1 MSTRT
6 ASADRR
12 ARPGNKAV
20 ISGAGWLHRAA
31 ALLLLALVA
40 LGLPVQAQT
49 QSQTVR
55 SLQSMDF
62 VALDG
67 DRVLLTLTLSSPAPE
82 PVVFAI
88 DKPARLSID
97 LPDTTLAL
105 VNRYRKVNVGQVRS
119 VAAAEA
125 KGRSR
130 IVVEMNA
137 LTPHTVRVDGNKIY
151 LELAGVTGA
160 LSSPKAA
167 TPLPP
172 RTTTTVAP
180 TAAPTV
186 APARAAASTAPVQ
199 GLISNIDFRRGE
211 KGEGRVIVALGDTR
225 NAVDVR
231 EEGGKIVVRFKNT
244 SVPERLAKRFDVLD
258 FATPVKFID
267 ASRDGANAQI
277 IVTPIAA
284 GDFEQVAYQSGNVF
298 TLELQPISQEKLDER
313 RRLEPQYTGEKISLS
328 FQSIDV
334 RSLLQIIAD
343 VAQTNMVVSDSVTGQ
358 IAMRLQNVPWDQALD
373 IILRTKGLGQRKSG
387 NVILVA
393 PLDELAQREK
403 ADLENEKQ
411 KVQLAALRSEI
422 IQVNYGKA
430 SELAGLIKS
439 KENSVLSERGSVT
452 VDERTNT
459 MLVLETRDKL
469 GEIRALVQRLD
480 IPVRQVLIESRIVV
494 ARSNFDREFGARF
507 GFSGNRTR
515 DGGNGGLI
523 STSGSG
529 EGTNT
534 SLTGSP
540 TGLPSIGGSTPAPR
554 AAGAIGDRYNVNL
567 PVANP
572 AGSIALAILG
582 RNSLIDL
589 ELSALQ
595 SEGKGEVISSPRV
608 ITANGKQAAIEQGR
622 EIPFQNATSSGATAV
637 QFKKAVLSLNV
648 TPQITPDNRVI
659 MDLAVTNDSQ
669 GTDVA
674 QSGGGSA
681 PAIDTRK
688 VTTQVLVDNGQTV
701 VLGGIYEQTTN
712 DSVTKVPLLGDI
724 PVLGVLFR
732 NKIKIQNKTE
742 LLIFIT
748 PKILSEGL
756 KVN

>member
-12 ARPGNKAV
+12 ARPGNKV
-20 ISGAGWLHRAA
+20 VVSGAGWLHRAA
-31 ALLLLALVA
+31 ALLLFALVA

-49 QSQTVR
+49 QTVR
-55 SLQSMDF
+55 SLLSMDF

-151 LELAGVTGA
+151 LELAGLTGA
-160 LSSPKAA
+160 LSSPTAA
-167 TPLPP
+167 RPLPP
-172 RTTTTVAP
+172 RTATAVAPTVAP
-180 TAAPTV
+180 TM

-211 KGEGRVIVALGDTR
+211 KGEGRVIVSLGDTR

-267 ASRDGANAQI
+267 ASRDGANAQL

-422 IQVNYGKA
+422 IQVNYAKA
-430 SELAGLIKS
+430 SELASLIKS
-439 KENSVLSERGSVT
+439 KDNSVLSERGSVT

-534 SLTGSP
+534 ALTGSP

-701 VLGGIYEQTTN
+701 VLGGIYEQTSN

>member
-20 ISGAGWLHRAA
+20 VSGAGWLHRAA
-31 ALLLLALVA
+31 ALLMLALVA
-40 LGLPVQAQT
+40 LGLPIQAQT
-49 QSQTVR
+49 QTVR

-172 RTTTTVAP
+172 RTATTVAP
-180 TAAPTV
+180 TVAPTI

-267 ASRDGANAQI
+267 ASRDGTNAQI

-422 IQVNYGKA
+422 IQVNYAKA

>member
-1 MSTRT
+1 M
-6 ASADRR
+6 
-12 ARPGNKAV
+12 
-20 ISGAGWLHRAA
+20 
-31 ALLLLALVA
+31 LLALVT

-49 QSQTVR
+49 QTQTVR

-67 DRVLLTLTLSSPAPE
+67 DRVLLTLTMSSTAPE

-105 VNRYRKVNVGQVRS
+105 LNRYRKVNVGLVRS

-151 LELAGVTGA
+151 LELAGLTGA
-160 LSSPKAA
+160 LSSPTVAR
-167 TPLPP
+167 PLPP
-172 RTTTTVAP
+172 QTSTTVAP
-180 TAAPTV
+180 AM
-186 APARAAASTAPVQ
+186 APARAAASSAPAQ

-211 KGEGRVIVALGDTR
+211 KGEGRVIVSLGDTR

-267 ASRDGANAQI
+267 ASRDGANAQL

-422 IQVNYGKA
+422 IQVNYAKA
-430 SELAGLIKS
+430 SELASLIKS
-439 KENSVLSERGSVT
+439 KDNSVLSERGSVT

-534 SLTGSP
+534 SLSGSP

-701 VLGGIYEQTTN
+701 VLGGIYEQTSN

>member
-1 MSTRT
+1 M
-6 ASADRR
+6 
-12 ARPGNKAV
+12 
-20 ISGAGWLHRAA
+20 
-31 ALLLLALVA
+31 LALVA
-40 LGLPVQAQT
+40 LGLPIQAQT
-49 QSQTVR
+49 QTVR

-172 RTTTTVAP
+172 RTATTVAP
-180 TAAPTV
+180 TVAPTI

-267 ASRDGANAQI
+267 ASRDGTNAQI

-422 IQVNYGKA
+422 IQVNYAKA

>member
-6 ASADRR
+6 APDAPVDRR
-12 ARPGNKAV
+12 NRP
-20 ISGAGWLHRAA
+20 AGWLHRAA
-31 ALLLLALVA
+31 ALLLVLAT
-40 LGLPVQAQT
+40 LGLPAQAQPQRT
-49 QSQTVR
+49 
-55 SLQSMDF
+55 LQSMDF

-67 DRVLLTLTLSSPAPE
+67 DRVLLTLTLSGPAPE
-82 PVVFAI
+82 PLVFAI
-88 DKPARLSID
+88 DKPARLSMD
-97 LPDTTLAL
+97 LPDTALAL
-105 VNRYRKVNVGQVRS
+105 VERYRKVNVGQVRS
-119 VAAAEA
+119 IAAAEA
-125 KGRSR
+125 KGRAR
-130 IVVEMNA
+130 VVIEMNA
-137 LTPHTVRVDGNKIY
+137 LTPHTVRVDGNKVY
-151 LELAGVTGA
+151 LELAGLAGA
-160 LSSPKAA
+160 LSAPRSAAA
-167 TPLPP
+167 TKPPQTATTAATAAAPP
-172 RTTTTVAP
+172 RQAA
-180 TAAPTV
+180 TA
-186 APARAAASTAPVQ
+186 APVQ

-284 GDFEQVAYQSGNVF
+284 GDFEQVAYQSGNLF
-298 TLELQPISQEKLDER
+298 TLELQPISQDKLDER
-313 RRLEPQYTGEKISLS
+313 RRLEPQYSGEKISLS

-373 IILRTKGLGQRKSG
+373 IILRTKGLGQRKAG

-422 IQVNYGKA
+422 IQVNYAKA
-430 SELAGLIKS
+430 SELASLIKS
-439 KENSVLSERGSVT
+439 KDNSVLSERGSVT

-540 TGLPSIGGSTPAPR
+540 TGSPSIGGSTPAPR
-554 AAGAIGDRYNVNL
+554 SAGAIGDRYNVNL

-608 ITANGKQAAIEQGR
+608 ITANGKQASIEQGR

-701 VLGGIYEQTTN
+701 VLGGIYEQTSN

>member
-1 MSTRT
+1 M
-6 ASADRR
+6 
-12 ARPGNKAV
+12 

-267 ASRDGANAQI
+267 ASRDGTNAQI

-422 IQVNYGKA
+422 IQVNYAKA

>member
-6 ASADRR
+6 VAGRGPQPNAGLPGRR
-12 ARPGNKAV
+12 WLEAA
-20 ISGAGWLHRAA
+20 AGWLA
-31 ALLLLALVA
+31 ALLLLAVA
-40 LGLPVQAQT
+40 ALPARAEPVRALQT
-49 QSQTVR
+49 
-55 SLQSMDF
+55 MDF

-67 DRVLLTLTLSSPAPE
+67 DRVLLTLTLSAPSPE
-82 PVVFAI
+82 PVVFSI

-97 LPDTTLAL
+97 LPETALAL
-105 VNRYRKVNVGQVRS
+105 AERYRKVNIGQVRS
-119 VAAAEA
+119 ISAAEA
-125 KGRSR
+125 RGRSR
-130 IVVEMNA
+130 VVVEMAA
-137 LTPHTVRVDGNKIY
+137 LTAHRVRVDGNKVFI
-151 LELAGVTGA
+151 ELAGQGA
-160 LSSPKAA
+160 SLAAGPVAA
-167 TPLPP
+167 TPAPAAAAAVAPVAPP
-172 RTTTTVAP
+172 R
-180 TAAPTV
+180 
-186 APARAAASTAPVQ
+186 Q
-199 GLISNIDFRRGE
+199 GLISDIDFRRGE
-211 KGEGRVIVALGDTR
+211 KGEGRVLITLADAR

-231 EEGGKIVVRFKNT
+231 EEGGKILVRFKDT
-244 SVPERLAKRFDVLD
+244 SLPERLARRLDVLD

-267 ASRDGANAQI
+267 AARDGI
-277 IVTPIAA
+277 GSLITVTPIAA
-284 GDFEQVAYQSGNVF
+284 GDFEQVAYQSANVF
-298 TLELQPISQEKLDER
+298 TLELQPVAPEKLEER
-313 RRLEPQYTGEKISLS
+313 RRQEPKYTGERISLS
-328 FQSIDV
+328 FQSIDI

-373 IILRTKGLGQRKSG
+373 IILRTKGLGSRTSG

-403 ADLENEKQ
+403 AELENEKQ
-411 KVQLAALRSEI
+411 KVQLTALRSEI
-422 IQVNYGKA
+422 IQVNYAKA
-430 SELAGLIKS
+430 SELATLVKS
-439 KENSVLSERGSVT
+439 KDNSVLSERGSVT

-459 MLVLETRDKL
+459 LLVLETREKL
-469 GEIRALVQRLD
+469 AEIRALVQRLD

-494 ARSNFDREFGARF
+494 ARSNFQRDFGARL
-507 GFSGNRTR
+507 GVNGVRSR

-523 STSGSG
+523 SVGGSG
-529 EGTNT
+529 EGTNAT
-534 SLTGSP
+534 LPGTGGSGSGQP
-540 TGLPSIGGSTPAPR
+540 TIGGAGGLPVT
-554 AAGAIGDRYNVNL
+554 AGAIGDRYNVNL
-567 PVANP
+567 PVLNP

-582 RNSLIDL
+582 RNSLVDL

-669 GTDVA
+669 GSNVNVGT
-674 QSGGGSA
+674 GSA

-701 VLGGIYEQTTN
+701 VLGGIYEQTSN
-712 DSVTKVPLLGDI
+712 DSVTKVPLLGDV
-724 PVLGVLFR
+724 PLLGALFR
-732 NKIKIQNKTE
+732 TKSKVQNKTE

>member
-6 ASADRR
+6 VAGRGPQPNAGLPGRR
-12 ARPGNKAV
+12 GLLAV
-20 ISGAGWLHRAA
+20 AGWLV
-31 ALLLLALVA
+31 ALLLLAVA
-40 LGLPVQAQT
+40 ALPARAEPVRALQT
-49 QSQTVR
+49 
-55 SLQSMDF
+55 MDF

-67 DRVLLTLTLSSPAPE
+67 DRVLLTLTLSAPSPE
-82 PVVFAI
+82 PVVFSI

-97 LPDTTLAL
+97 LPDTALSLAE
-105 VNRYRKVNVGQVRS
+105 RYRKVNIGQVRS
-119 VAAAEA
+119 ISAAEA
-125 KGRSR
+125 RGRSR
-130 IVVEMNA
+130 VVVEMAA
-137 LTPHTVRVDGNKIY
+137 LTAHRVRVDGNKVFI
-151 LELAGVTGA
+151 ELAGQGA
-160 LSSPKAA
+160 SLAAGPVAA
-167 TPLPP
+167 TPAPAAAAAVAPVAPP
-172 RTTTTVAP
+172 R
-180 TAAPTV
+180 
-186 APARAAASTAPVQ
+186 Q
-199 GLISNIDFRRGE
+199 GLISDIDFRRGE
-211 KGEGRVIVALGDTR
+211 KGEGRVLITLADAR

-231 EEGGKIVVRFKNT
+231 EEGGKILVRFKDT
-244 SVPERLAKRFDVLD
+244 SLPERLARRLDVLD

-267 ASRDGANAQI
+267 AARDGI
-277 IVTPIAA
+277 GSLITVTPIAA
-284 GDFEQVAYQSGNVF
+284 GDFEQVAYQSANVF
-298 TLELQPISQEKLDER
+298 TLELQPVAPEKLEER
-313 RRLEPQYTGEKISLS
+313 RRQEPKYTGERISLS
-328 FQSIDV
+328 FQSIDI

-373 IILRTKGLGQRKSG
+373 IILRTKGLGSRTSG

-403 ADLENEKQ
+403 AELENEKQ
-411 KVQLAALRSEI
+411 KVQLTALRSEI
-422 IQVNYGKA
+422 IQVNYAKA
-430 SELAGLIKS
+430 SELATLVKS
-439 KENSVLSERGSVT
+439 KDNSVLSERGSVT

-459 MLVLETRDKL
+459 LLVLETREKL
-469 GEIRALVQRLD
+469 AEIRALVQRLD

-494 ARSNFDREFGARF
+494 ARSNFQRDFGARL
-507 GFSGNRTR
+507 GVNGVRSR

-523 STSGSG
+523 SVGGSG
-529 EGTNT
+529 EGTNAT
-534 SLTGSP
+534 LPGTGGSGSGQP
-540 TGLPSIGGSTPAPR
+540 TIGGAGGLPVT
-554 AAGAIGDRYNVNL
+554 AGAIGDRYNVNL
-567 PVANP
+567 PVLNP

-582 RNSLIDL
+582 RNSLVDL

-669 GTDVA
+669 GSNVNVGT
-674 QSGGGSA
+674 GSA

-701 VLGGIYEQTTN
+701 VLGGIYEQTSN
-712 DSVTKVPLLGDI
+712 DSVTKVPLLGDV
-724 PVLGVLFR
+724 PLLGALFR
-732 NKIKIQNKTE
+732 TKSKVQNKTE

>member
-20 ISGAGWLHRAA
+20 VSGAGWLHRAA
-31 ALLLLALVA
+31 ALMLLALA
-40 LGLPVQAQT
+40 TLGLPLQA
-49 QSQTVR
+49 QTVR

-105 VNRYRKVNVGQVRS
+105 LNRYRKVNVGQVRS

-160 LSSPKAA
+160 LSAPRSVAA
-167 TPLPP
+167 AP
-172 RTTTTVAP
+172 VAP
-180 TAAPTV
+180 TI

-211 KGEGRVIVALGDTR
+211 KGEGRVIVSLGDTR

-267 ASRDGANAQI
+267 ASRDGTNAQL

-422 IQVNYGKA
+422 IQVNYAKA

-534 SLTGSP
+534 ALTGSP

>member
-6 ASADRR
+6 VAGRGPQPNAGLPGRR
-12 ARPGNKAV
+12 GLLAV
-20 ISGAGWLHRAA
+20 AGWLV
-31 ALLLLALVA
+31 ALLLLAVA
-40 LGLPVQAQT
+40 ALPVRAEPVRALQT
-49 QSQTVR
+49 
-55 SLQSMDF
+55 MDF

-67 DRVLLTLTLSSPAPE
+67 DRVLLTLTLSAPSPE
-82 PVVFAI
+82 PVVFSI

-97 LPDTTLAL
+97 LPDTALSLAE
-105 VNRYRKVNVGQVRS
+105 RYRKVNIGQVRS
-119 VAAAEA
+119 ISAAEA
-125 KGRSR
+125 RGRSR
-130 IVVEMNA
+130 VVVEMAA
-137 LTPHTVRVDGNKIY
+137 LTAHRVRVDGNKVFI
-151 LELAGVTGA
+151 ELAGQGA
-160 LSSPKAA
+160 SLAAGPVAA
-167 TPLPP
+167 TPAPAAAAAAVPVAPP
-172 RTTTTVAP
+172 R
-180 TAAPTV
+180 
-186 APARAAASTAPVQ
+186 Q
-199 GLISNIDFRRGE
+199 GLISDIDFRRGE
-211 KGEGRVIVALGDTR
+211 KGEGRVLITLADAR

-231 EEGGKIVVRFKNT
+231 EEGGKILVRFKDT
-244 SVPERLAKRFDVLD
+244 SLPERLARRLDVLD

-267 ASRDGANAQI
+267 AARDGI
-277 IVTPIAA
+277 GSLITVTPIAA
-284 GDFEQVAYQSGNVF
+284 GDFEQVAYQSANVF
-298 TLELQPISQEKLDER
+298 TLELQPVAPEKLEER
-313 RRLEPQYTGEKISLS
+313 RRQEPKYTGERISLS
-328 FQSIDV
+328 FQSIDI

-373 IILRTKGLGQRKSG
+373 IILRTKGLGSRTSG

-403 ADLENEKQ
+403 AELENEKQ

-422 IQVNYGKA
+422 IQVNYAKA
-430 SELAGLIKS
+430 SELATLVKS
-439 KENSVLSERGSVT
+439 KDNSVLSERGSVT

-459 MLVLETRDKL
+459 LLVLETREKL
-469 GEIRALVQRLD
+469 AEIRALVQRLD

-494 ARSNFDREFGARF
+494 ARSNFQRDFGARL
-507 GFSGNRTR
+507 GVNGVRSR

-523 STSGSG
+523 SVGGSG
-529 EGTNT
+529 EGTNAT
-534 SLTGSP
+534 LPGTGGSGSGQP
-540 TGLPSIGGSTPAPR
+540 TIGGAGGLPVT
-554 AAGAIGDRYNVNL
+554 AGAIGDRYNVNL
-567 PVANP
+567 PVLNP

-582 RNSLIDL
+582 RNSLVDL

-669 GTDVA
+669 GANVA

-701 VLGGIYEQTTN
+701 VLGGIYEQTSN
-712 DSVTKVPLLGDI
+712 DSVTKVPLLGDV
-724 PVLGVLFR
+724 PLLGALFR
-732 NKIKIQNKTE
+732 TKSKVQNKTE